1 MAERD
6 PKTGRFPRGS
16 GMPATGKGWGGPAR
30 GNYDATRPPGPGRP
44 RGVRNGEGKR
54 ARMREYLAPY
64 SEHLAQ
70 RWLEKALDPT
80 DPHAA
85 TLLVKAAEMLGEFEP
100 SITVRGEADAPLV
113 IQRIIVDPAR
123 PAADTAALEAS
134 AHTALPEPPASATSA
149 E

>member
-6 PKTGRFPRGS
+6 PKTGRFPKGS
-16 GMPATGKGWGGPAR
+16 GMPATGRGWGGPAR

-54 ARMREYLAPY
+54 ARMREYLAPF
-64 SEHLAQ
+64 SEDLAQ
-70 RWLEKALDPT
+70 RWLEKALDPQ

-113 IQRIIVDPAR
+113 IRRIIVDPAI
-123 PAADTAALEAS
+123 PSPDNAEIETTAQTGEID
-134 AHTALPEPPASATSA
+134 PPGIVRA

>member
-6 PKTGRFPRGS
+6 PKTGRFPKGS
-16 GMPATGKGWGGPAR
+16 GMPATGRGWGGPAR
-30 GNYDATRPPGPGRP
+30 GNYDATRPPSPGRP

-100 SITVRGEADAPLV
+100 SITVRGEVDSPLV

-123 PAADTAALEAS
+123 PSVDAEVIDTSADTV
-134 AHTALPEPPASATSA
+134 TPAPNAIPSV

>member
-16 GMPATGKGWGGPAR
+16 GMPATGRGWGGPAR
-30 GNYDATRPPGPGRP
+30 GNHDAIRPPGPGRP
-44 RGVRNGEGKR
+44 RGVRNGQGKR

-64 SEHLAQ
+64 SEAMAQ
-70 RWLEKALDPT
+70 RWLEKALDPQ

-100 SITVRGEADAPLV
+100 SITVRGADSAPLV

-123 PAADTAALEAS
+123 PPADNAALEAP
-134 AHTALPEPPASATSA
+134 AHTSSPEPPAAAGA

>member
-1 MAERD
+1 
-6 PKTGRFPRGS
+6 
-16 GMPATGKGWGGPAR
+16 MPATGRGWGGPAR

-54 ARMREYLAPY
+54 ARMRDYLAPF
-64 SEHLAQ
+64 SEDLAQ
-70 RWLEKALDPT
+70 RWLEKALDPQ

-100 SITVRGEADAPLV
+100 TLTVRGADSAPLV

-123 PAADTAALEAS
+123 SQTDTAALEAS
-134 AHTALPEPPASATSA
+134 AHTASPEPPASATSA